1 MHDKFQ
7 VAIIRANSPTPVT
20 RNQATKSITVWL
32 TGAFRISRLCST
44 KSDASVLVN
53 DEHSTE
59 QISLSKVRFID
70 SLLNSTLNKY
80 FSLFFF
86 QTWHF
91 FFLILILF
99 FLNQN
104 WWKIRIIQWACS
116 LIRAGSRSCALSR
129 ICYTISVAI

>member
-7 VAIIRANSPTPVT
+7 VAIIRANSTTPVT

-32 TGAFRISRLCST
+32 TGAFRTSHLCST
-44 KSDASVLVN
+44 KSDASFLVN

-70 SLLNSTLNKY
+70 SLLNSTLNEH
-80 FSLFFF
+80 FSLFFSNSD
-86 QTWHF
+86 TF
-91 FFLILILF
+91 FYIFILF
-99 FLNQN
+99 FLNQY
-104 WWKIRIIQWACS
+104 WWKTRTIQWACS